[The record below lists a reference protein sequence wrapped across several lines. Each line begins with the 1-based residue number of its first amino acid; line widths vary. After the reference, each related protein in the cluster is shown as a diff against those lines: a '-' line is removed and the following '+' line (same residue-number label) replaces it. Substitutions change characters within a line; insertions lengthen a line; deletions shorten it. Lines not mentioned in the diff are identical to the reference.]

1 VPRYDCTG
9 FTLWFV
15 HDFAMGPNQSHLV
28 WFGQLWEDDEFVYGF
43 DDHRIDSEGWDP

>member
-1 VPRYDCTG
+1 MIALALHYG
-9 FTLWFV
+9 FV

-43 DDHRIDSEGWDP
+43 DDHRINSEGWDP